1 MPMVRDAGPF
11 PAGKASP
18 KPPGWSEMLPVVVL
32 LGVIQVTFLLPGSL
46 TRPVAFWVSSGLLL
60 SLPILFWN
68 SYPRSIL
75 TPALIYI
82 ASACCLNVAAS
93 ENVGLGV
100 LFFLPVVGVA
110 LFGSRVQSGITIA
123 AVVIAT
129 ISVSLFEPASATG
142 MVRRVGLYTG
152 ISLVITIAI
161 IGLREPLIR
170 SRERAKLLLKDAQA
184 VNDMAGR
191 LAKLTEPAL
200 IKRTAAELAATVGSP
215 PGSAWRRGAFLGL
228 ENGRVSVDAQF
239 DQFEDPETLNDIGW
253 PFPHDPLVEE
263 AIRTGVVTSGPVVVP
278 DSSTGPGPSPA
289 RPNLATYA
297 TWMPLTVNEQPCGLL
312 GVASRR
318 GPVPE
323 TSIDQLVSLGH
334 LVELA
339 LSNWLAHERLEEVA
353 TREDRRRIAREL
365 HDGLAQE
372 LAFIASKTTPTT
384 LAAGTPEAVQQ
395 LADAAVRALDE
406 ARRAIVVLSE
416 APETLYVSISHTV
429 EDLTARHGLTA
440 RLDLDQDIVLNGD
453 ATENLLRIIREA
465 ITNAARHGHA
475 STVTLRM
482 AQAGDVIHLLIE
494 DNGGGFDDHARC
506 KTSGYGLTFMEERCA
521 SIGGSLDVSSRPGTG
536 TRIEVRLPT

>member
-1 MPMVRDAGPF
+1 MPMQRDAGPF
-11 PAGKASP
+11 PAGKVSP
-18 KPPGWSEMLPVVVL
+18 NPPGWSEMLPVVVL
-32 LGVIQVTFLLPGSL
+32 LGVIQVSFLLPGSL
-46 TRPVAFWVSSGLLL
+46 ARPAAFWVSSGLLL

-82 ASACCLNVAAS
+82 ASACCLNVSAS

-129 ISVSLFEPASATG
+129 IIVSLFEPATATG
-142 MVRRVGLYTG
+142 MVRRVGLYAG
-152 ISLVITIAI
+152 ISLVIAIAI

-191 LAKLTEPAL
+191 LAKLTEPSL
-200 IKRTAAELAATVGSP
+200 IKGTAAELAATVGSP

-228 ENGRVSVDAQF
+228 EHGQVSVDAQF
-239 DQFEDPETLNDIGW
+239 DQFEDPETLNGVGW

-278 DSSTGPGPSPA
+278 DGTTGPGIPPASPNPA
-289 RPNLATYA
+289 MYA
-297 TWMPLTVNEQPCGLL
+297 TWMPLTVNELPCGLL

-339 LSNWLAHERLEEVA
+339 LANWSAHEMLGQVA

-384 LAAGTPEAVQQ
+384 LAGGTPEVVQQ
-395 LADAAVRALDE
+395 LADAAMRALDE

-416 APETLYVSISHTV
+416 APETLYVSISQTV
-429 EDLTARHGLTA
+429 EDLTARHGMTA
-440 RLDLDQDIVLNGD
+440 QLDLAQDIVLDGD

-465 ITNAARHGHA
+465 ITNAARHGRRVDGHPPIG
-475 STVTLRM
+475 
-482 AQAGDVIHLLIE
+482 AGRRRHLPA
-494 DNGGGFDDHARC
+494 H
-506 KTSGYGLTFMEERCA
+506 
-521 SIGGSLDVSSRPGTG
+521 
-536 TRIEVRLPT
+536 